1 MSNFINDLISLLSS
15 RNNGNIG
22 ELEKIYSAQVNGF
35 TATEQ
40 AQDKETGSQVPEEVS
55 QAPTWLKTPEKTKS
69 TIIPC
74 IIIDKRNRWH
84 DKAKVDLKGINATD
98 FTWQYYGYSYPVLVE
113 QEDNTLQP
121 FYLPESAGENCNVLY
136 KKATS
141 PGYRA
146 INQRKNSMLQK
157 LQVGLMVAVVIVLF
171 VLMFVLLDWK

>member
-1 MSNFINDLISLLSS
+1 MSNIINDLLSLLSS

-22 ELEKIYSAQVNGF
+22 ELEKIYSSQSIGITV
-35 TATEQ
+35 TEQ
-40 AQDKETGSQVPEEVS
+40 TPGPRITPETPEGIT
-55 QAPTWLKTPEKTKS
+55 QAPIWLKTPEKTKS

-74 IIIDKRNRWH
+74 IVIDKRNRWH
-84 DKAKVDLKGINATD
+84 DRVKVDLKGIDATD
-98 FTWQYYGYSYPVLVE
+98 FTWQYYGYNYPVLVE